1 MTPTDALKAFNLLS
15 PVQVPEDR
23 FTELMFGKK
32 VPLDFYNI
40 KEKYQTQL
48 KLFELAVSDGF
59 VDKKIYAYYI
69 FALIIANQNLLLK
82 ISEEF
87 NNDYNVE
94 YYKNTF
100 PEWELAIKEINDDLD
115 NTLIR
120 FLCYE
125 TFFKQ
130 IFNIKYDEKDFDAI
144 REKIVP
150 WMDLSETQT
159 AQFVTLLFN
168 PLFNGFFDFDKKNIL
183 VIKCIEMVCET
194 FMVEK
199 FPFPLFDTSPD
210 REYKNHN
217 SSFFDCVRPWV
228 IYNSVINKRNLGQ
241 ELLNSWSGV
250 MDITIKQFTGINKG
264 YTIKYGKGAGESYDK
279 VKNTAGDFIN
289 QMKKEFQDLKDSL
302 SNTYQGTKDSFDSF
316 ITAITYG
323 GLALGG
329 YLVYD
334 LFTSND
340 RN

>member
-1 MTPTDALKAFNLLS
+1 MTTLEILQAYNYIS
-15 PVQVPEDR
+15 PVKVPEDQLS
-23 FTELMFGKK
+23 ELMFGKK
-32 VPLDFYNI
+32 IKLDFYNI

-69 FALIIANQNLLLK
+69 FALIISNQTLLMK
-82 ISEEF
+82 ISEQL

-100 PEWELAIKEINDDLD
+100 PEWELAIKEINDDL
-115 NTLIR
+115 NKTLIR

-130 IFNIKYDEKDFDAI
+130 IFNIKYDEKDFDVI

-150 WMDLSETQT
+150 WMDLSETQA
-159 AQFVTLLFN
+159 AQFTTLLFN

-194 FMVEK
+194 SMVEK
-199 FPFPLFDTSPD
+199 FPFPLFDTSP
-210 REYKNHN
+210 EKKKKNHN

-228 IYNSVINKRNLGQ
+228 IYNSVIGKKALGQ
-241 ELLNSWSGV
+241 ELLNSWSGI
-250 MDITIKQFTGINKG
+250 MDIIIKQFTGLNKG
-264 YTIKYGKGAGESYDK
+264 YTIQAGKKAGEIA
-279 VKNTAGDFIN
+279 NTAGDWYN
-289 QMKKEFQDLKDSL
+289 QMKKEFRDLKNSL
-302 SNTYQGTKDSFDSF
+302 ANAYQGTSDGFSSF